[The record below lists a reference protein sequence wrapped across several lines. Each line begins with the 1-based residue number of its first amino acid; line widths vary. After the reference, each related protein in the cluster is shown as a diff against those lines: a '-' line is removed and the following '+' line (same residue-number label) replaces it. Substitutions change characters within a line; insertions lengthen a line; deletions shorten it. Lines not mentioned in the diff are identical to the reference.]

1 MAILDF
7 KGWKKLYEAE
17 SNASA
22 AADLNAEVKFDFNF
36 ESGKYL
42 ESEIPIADLNN
53 LKKELL
59 APIRAVRLPKYK
71 NQKTVLKLI
80 ASTSTLGLSAALKQK
95 LTDEGYKPTGNG
107 NNALCEARLKTLEGI
122 VIDLFCTK
130 LSCTADELAQ
140 KIEIKKISK
149 PNSGGGTTDEERKK
163 YQYISMKLEQTGEE
177 IPVEE
182 RITCNMAATNRS
194 GVQANKESNYV
205 GFNADQYLIIPAGNS
220 VTIKLDPQSVPDMVY
235 FKYKDTEFLT
245 PWLGAKQYAAPSG
258 PTTYYEKDLNDS
270 SKYPGLKE
278 AINAE
283 ILSCGGKLT
292 VETALAANGG
302 YKDGKFIVMPGPR
315 QLRGTASEGNSG
327 TYTFTVTKGFSLDN
341 LTIRVFS
348 PLAGTKFSLSA
359 SCSSPA
365 ATPAKPATTSRN

>member
-1 MAILDF
+1 MSILDF

-17 SNASA
+17 SSASA
-22 AADLNAEVKFDFNF
+22 AADLDTEIKFDFNF

-59 APIRAVRLPKYK
+59 APIQAVGLPRYK

-80 ASTSTLGLSAALKQK
+80 ASTSTLGLSAGLKQK

-130 LSCTADELAQ
+130 LKCTADELAQ

-177 IPVEE
+177 IKVEE
-182 RITCNMAATNRS
+182 RITCNMPSTTRK

-220 VTIKLDPQSVPDMVY
+220 VSIKLDPNTVPDMVY
-235 FKYKDTEFLT
+235 FKYKETEFLS
-245 PWLGAKQYAAPSG
+245 PWLGAKQSTAQG
-258 PTTYYEKDLNDS
+258 GKINYYENDLNDS

-278 AINAE
+278 AIDAE
-283 ILSCGGKLT
+283 ISSCGGTLT

-302 YKDGKFIVMPGPR
+302 YKNGKFIVMPGPR
-315 QLRGTASEGNSG
+315 QQGNAAG
-327 TYTFTVTKGFSLDN
+327 TYTFTVAKGFSLDT

-348 PLAGTKFSLSA
+348 PLAGTVFNLSA
-359 SCSSPA
+359 SCSAPA
-365 ATPAKPATTSRN
+365 ATPATTSRN